1 MGDERSVNS
10 VKGVRDGRFRGTL
23 RAHFSQITS
32 HLTKEASNGTQNDE
46 GEKEEPQGEEG
57 ARQHRDWERRR
68 VSDARIPYP
77 SRSRARIP

>member
-1 MGDERSVNS
+1 MEFGSKCSLV
-10 VKGVRDGRFRGTL
+10 VPMFGPL
-23 RAHFSQITS
+23 QAHFSQITS
-32 HLTKEASNGTQNDE
+32 HLTKGASNGTQNDE